1 MTTPRPEE
9 PDVHLRVLLDGM
21 SLEFA
26 ACHTAA
32 MRFIQEWRAVGGAGG
47 RGGGGGGGGGVGG
60 GGGGGRGRG
69 GGRALPG
76 GPPAPPCHPGAAAA
90 SGLRSLGKALGEFCG
105 DSANGVRQNITE
117 YDQGMILITAAGEGA
132 LLGVATTNE
141 IDVGLVA
148 HRMNELAGRVGRELG
163 SQPRRRVDGSE
174 MP

>member
-1 MTTPRPEE
+1 MATPVTDSSNKLGWLLEDLNITGVRFA
-9 PDVHLRVLLDGM
+9 VLLSDDGLRIAH
-21 SLEFA
+21 SAGIARDEA
-26 ACHTAA
+26 E
-32 MRFIQEWRAVGGAGG
+32 RFS
-47 RGGGGGGGGGVGG
+47 
-60 GGGGGRGRG
+60 
-69 GGRALPG
+69 
-76 GPPAPPCHPGAAAA
+76 AAA

-105 DSANGVRQNITE
+105 DSTNGVRQNMTE

-132 LLGVATTNE
+132 LLGVATTND

>member
-1 MTTPRPEE
+1 MATPVTDSSNKLGWLLEDLNITGVRFA
-9 PDVHLRVLLDGM
+9 VLLSDDGLRIAH
-21 SLEFA
+21 SAGIARDEA
-26 ACHTAA
+26 E
-32 MRFIQEWRAVGGAGG
+32 RF
-47 RGGGGGGGGGVGG
+47 
-60 GGGGGRGRG
+60 
-69 GGRALPG
+69 
-76 GPPAPPCHPGAAAA
+76 AAAA

-105 DSANGVRQNITE
+105 DSANGVRQNMTE

-132 LLGVATTNE
+132 LLGVATTND

>member
-1 MTTPRPEE
+1 MATPVTDSSNKLGWLLEDLSITGVRFA
-9 PDVHLRVLLDGM
+9 VLLSDDGLRIAH
-21 SLEFA
+21 STGIARDEA
-26 ACHTAA
+26 E
-32 MRFIQEWRAVGGAGG
+32 RF
-47 RGGGGGGGGGVGG
+47 
-60 GGGGGRGRG
+60 
-69 GGRALPG
+69 
-76 GPPAPPCHPGAAAA
+76 AAAA

>member
-1 MTTPRPEE
+1 MATPVTDSSNKLGWLLEDLSIPGVRFA
-9 PDVHLRVLLDGM
+9 VLLSDDGLRIAH
-21 SLEFA
+21 STGIARDEA
-26 ACHTAA
+26 E
-32 MRFIQEWRAVGGAGG
+32 RF
-47 RGGGGGGGGGVGG
+47 
-60 GGGGGRGRG
+60 
-69 GGRALPG
+69 
-76 GPPAPPCHPGAAAA
+76 AAAA

-105 DSANGVRQNITE
+105 DSANGVRQNMTE

-132 LLGVATTNE
+132 LLGVATTND

>member
-1 MTTPRPEE
+1 MATPVTDSSNKLGWLLEDLSITGVRFA
-9 PDVHLRVLLDGM
+9 VLLSDDGLRIAH
-21 SLEFA
+21 STGIARDEA
-26 ACHTAA
+26 E
-32 MRFIQEWRAVGGAGG
+32 RF
-47 RGGGGGGGGGVGG
+47 
-60 GGGGGRGRG
+60 
-69 GGRALPG
+69 
-76 GPPAPPCHPGAAAA
+76 AAAA

-117 YDQGMILITAAGEGA
+117 YDQGMILITAAGDGA
-132 LLGVATTNE
+132 LLGVATTND

>member
-1 MTTPRPEE
+1 MATPVTDSSNKLGWLLEDLSITGVRFA
-9 PDVHLRVLLDGM
+9 VLLSDDGLRIAH
-21 SLEFA
+21 STGIARDEA
-26 ACHTAA
+26 E
-32 MRFIQEWRAVGGAGG
+32 RF
-47 RGGGGGGGGGVGG
+47 
-60 GGGGGRGRG
+60 
-69 GGRALPG
+69 
-76 GPPAPPCHPGAAAA
+76 AAAA

-105 DSANGVRQNITE
+105 DSANGVRQNMTE

>member
-1 MTTPRPEE
+1 MATPVTDSSNKLGWLLEDLSIPGVRFA
-9 PDVHLRVLLDGM
+9 VLLSDDGLRIAH
-21 SLEFA
+21 SAGIARDEA
-26 ACHTAA
+26 E
-32 MRFIQEWRAVGGAGG
+32 RFS
-47 RGGGGGGGGGVGG
+47 
-60 GGGGGRGRG
+60 
-69 GGRALPG
+69 
-76 GPPAPPCHPGAAAA
+76 AAA

-105 DSANGVRQNITE
+105 DSANGVRQNMTE

-132 LLGVATTNE
+132 LLGVATTND